1 MQAIPKVVFKQWQAP
16 GDLLMLTVAIRD
28 LHKMYPG
35 LIQTDVFSCYPEV
48 FFNNPYL
55 TYFPKDG
62 SIPIQDLPYG
72 EVRDKLAPL
81 GYHFSSV
88 FIYIINELYDLKVMK
103 TSMRP
108 EIYLT
113 PDEKADVLVKR
124 FRLER
129 PYWLINTGVKND
141 IPIKGYPP
149 AMWQKVIDGLV
160 DEGVNLY
167 QVGSHHDVH
176 PSHRR
181 IKSLIGET
189 ENLRD
194 YFSLMYHSSGS
205 LGHVS
210 MHMHI
215 AAAFSK
221 PCVVIG
227 GGREDCRWETYPD
240 HRFLN
245 TIGHLDCCQ
254 ERGCWYSKIHEC
266 KHPWKDT
273 PYALCMAMI
282 EPERVI
288 KEVLNYRQYMV

>member
-1 MQAIPKVVFKQWQAP
+1 MQAIPKVIFKQWQAP
-16 GDLLMLTVAIRD
+16 GDLLMLTVALRD
-28 LHKMYPG
+28 LHIMYPG
-35 LIQTDVFSCYPEV
+35 LIQTDVFCCYPEV

-62 SIPIQDLPYG
+62 PVPIQDLPYG

-81 GYHFSSV
+81 GYHFSTV

-113 PDEKADVLVKR
+113 PDEKADKIVKR

-160 DEGVNLY
+160 DAGINLY
-167 QVGSHHDVH
+167 QVGSHHDIH
-176 PSHRR
+176 PTHSR
-181 IKSLIGET
+181 IRSLIGET

-205 LGHVS
+205 IGHVS

-221 PCVVIG
+221 NCVIVG

-254 ERGCWYSKIHEC
+254 ERGCWISKIQDC
-266 KHPWKDT
+266 RHPWKDT
-273 PYALCMAMI
+273 PYATCMAMI
-282 EPERVI
+282 EPESVI
-288 KEVLNYRQYMV
+288 KEVLKYHQYMV